1 MSKKQK
7 RAMSVRAVL
16 GIVSVGT
23 ILAYFLLNVLT
34 SSLFMERFYLRR
46 TMNQMIQAYETVV
59 RHPDGNLEV
68 MSELEKQNFR
78 LLLVNANTKEVVYNS
93 VVHDRMLPMMLE
105 RMIPDTLALL
115 QQENAPYVI
124 TLRENEEPT
133 TTGTIIN
140 MGNAIFLGGRIN
152 DELIL
157 QITAQREPIEN
168 AARIAAQFSLGTG
181 VLLFLVT
188 ALLYR
193 SLANR
198 IVNPLEEMSNVAGR
212 IEQLDFSARC
222 TEGTNNEL
230 GQLAGSI
237 NAMSDTMQQ
246 YIARLEQANEQLRRD
261 IQEKERIETARR
273 TLIDNLSHD
282 LKTPLA
288 IISGY
293 AEGLSSGMA
302 KTPQAYR
309 EYCEVIEDETQRM
322 REMIGRM
329 LSLSQ
334 LESGAVELEPEVF
347 CLSDLLDDLVAMFAR
362 QAENDGIQVS
372 LTYPKELYV
381 LCDFVSAEQSL
392 TNYLQNAIV
401 HNSTEKQVRVSA
413 EVRNDMVRVEVYN
426 TADPIPE
433 EEQARLWESFYRLE
447 KSRRRQGGES
457 GLGLAIVRS
466 NMELMGLPYGMQ
478 NTPDGVIFWLEL
490 PAAPEP
496 VQEPEN

>member
-1 MSKKQK
+1 MSKKQG
-7 RAMSVRAVL
+7 RAMSVRAIL

-23 ILAYFLLNVLT
+23 IMAYFVLNVLT
-34 SSLFMERFYLRR
+34 SSLFMERFYLSR
-46 TMNQMIQAYETVV
+46 TKNQMIQAYETIVQ
-59 RHPDGNLEV
+59 HPDGDLEV
-68 MSELEKQNFR
+68 MSELEKQNLR
-78 LLLVNANTKEVVYNS
+78 LLLVNAKTKEVVYNS
-93 VVHDRMLPMMLE
+93 VVHDRMLPMMLD

-115 QQENAPYVI
+115 KQENASYVI
-124 TLRENEEPT
+124 TLRETEEPT

-140 MGNAIFLGGRIN
+140 MGNAVFLNGRIT
-152 DELIL
+152 DELIV
-157 QITAQREPIEN
+157 QITAQREPIKN

-181 VLLFLVT
+181 VLLILVT
-188 ALLYR
+188 AIIYR

-198 IVNPLEEMSNVAGR
+198 IVKPLEEMSDVAGR

-222 TEGTNNEL
+222 TEGSKNEL

-246 YIARLEQANEQLRRD
+246 YIAQLEQANEQLRRD

-293 AEGLSSGMA
+293 AEGLTSGMA
-302 KTPQAYR
+302 KTPEVYR
-309 EYCEVIEDETQRM
+309 EYCDVIEDETQRM
-322 REMIGRM
+322 REMIRRM

-334 LESGAVELEPEVF
+334 LDSGAVELEPEVF
-347 CLSDLLDDLVAMFAR
+347 CLSDLLDDLTSMFAY
-362 QAENDGIQVS
+362 QAERDGIQVC
-372 LTYPKELYV
+372 LAYPKDLYV

-401 HNSTEKQVRVSA
+401 HIGGEKQVRVSA

-433 EEQARLWESFYRLE
+433 EEQPRLWESFYRLE

-466 NMELMGLPYGMQ
+466 NMELMGLPYGME
-478 NTPDGVIFWLEL
+478 NAAHGVVFWLEL

-496 VQEPEN
+496 VEEQEE